1 MAVVKFSRK
10 EFEKYVKISKD
21 VEEKIALFGTPLE
34 SLSADEVEIEIFPNR
49 PDLLS
54 MQGYLR
60 SFLAFLAKK
69 TGIREYKI
77 NSPEKDFEIN
87 IDKSVRDVRPF
98 TACAIVKGIKF
109 DDEKIKEVIDIQ
121 EKIHNTLGRNRK
133 KIAIGVYPL
142 EKIQLPIKYEARKPE
157 EIKFIPLES
166 NKEMNGMQILRQH
179 PTGRDYAHL
188 LAGKDKF
195 PVFVDSANEILSM
208 PPIINSEKT
217 GKIDENTKEVFIECS
232 GFNFDILKKT
242 LNILVTMLAD
252 MGGKVYEMKLN
263 YAKSEVTPDLTP
275 EKMKINIEN
284 ANKLLGVNLSEK
296 DVKRFLERMGYNY
309 GGGVVEVPAWRTDI
323 LHEVDIIEDIG
334 IAYGYD
340 NFVPEIPEIFTI
352 GEEDKNE
359 VLKRKISNILSGL
372 KLQEVSSYHL
382 LMKDDL
388 KKIGEKGWIEVE
400 KSKTDYKFLRKN
412 LFASIL
418 KVLSENIDSEY
429 PQKIFEIGK
438 VFELGGGETGVLE
451 RDNLA
456 VAITPGNFTEIK
468 QILEYLGKM
477 LDVEIKIEAVE
488 KEGFIDGR
496 VGEIIAG
503 GVAGVVGEVHP
514 SVLKS
519 WHLKMPLVYLEIDL
533 DKIFEKL
540 T

>member
-142 EKIQLPIKYEARKPE
+142 EKIQLPIKYKARKPE